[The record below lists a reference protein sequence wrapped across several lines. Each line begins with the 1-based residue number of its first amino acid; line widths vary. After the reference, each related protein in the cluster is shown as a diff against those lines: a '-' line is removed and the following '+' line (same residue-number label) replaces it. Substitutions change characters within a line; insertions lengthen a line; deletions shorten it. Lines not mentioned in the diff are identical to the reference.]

1 MQRQSKPTPNNSSP
15 TEESSAKMN
24 LITQSSNDDD
34 AKRNL
39 VDGEGKVADTSL
51 PYKLPFSAT
60 KLSRSFVT
68 FQSGVKVN
76 TAVTKREKWLCDGNK
91 WDDIVPDRELPCNVM
106 YMVVD
111 IETHDW
117 KDGGPRNGRIVE
129 MAWMVFDCDMKC
141 LESKQ
146 YLLKPHG
153 YDRITQKATAC
164 HGITTERAVDDGV
177 DAQHV
182 FDEFTAIL
190 NKLPSNGFVIAH
202 NMEHED
208 SIFKCNLNEEQQVLW
223 RDAPK
228 CDTWSLQLCQ
238 YLPQE
243 AKEKYQIHIRKFG
256 LKLAE
261 LYSYVCPQNDN
272 DCVKFS
278 HMALEDVKMTWAVFL
293 YYMKSISY
301 NELQWKKR
309 RVGMIPGYKKYE
321 RSLQK
326 RKFNGC

>member
-1 MQRQSKPTPNNSSP
+1 MRPIS
-15 TEESSAKMN
+15 
-24 LITQSSNDDD
+24 
-34 AKRNL
+34 
-39 VDGEGKVADTSL
+39 VD
-51 PYKLPFSAT
+51 
-60 KLSRSFVT
+60 
-68 FQSGVKVN
+68 
-76 TAVTKREKWLCDGNK
+76 VTKERTE
-91 WDDIVPDRELPCNVM
+91 DR
-106 YMVVD
+106 
-111 IETHDW
+111 
-117 KDGGPRNGRIVE
+117 PRNGRIVE
-129 MAWMVFDCDMKC
+129 MAWMVFDRDMKC

-153 YDRITQKATAC
+153 YDGIAQKATAV

-190 NKLPSNGFVIAH
+190 DKLPSNGFVIAH

-208 SIFKCNLNEEQQVLW
+208 SIFKCNLNKEQQVLW

-243 AKEKYQIHIRKFG
+243 AKEKYQIHTRKFG
-256 LKLAE
+256 LKLTE

-309 RVGMIPGYKKYE
+309 RDGMIPGYKKYE

>member
-1 MQRQSKPTPNNSSP
+1 M
-15 TEESSAKMN
+15 
-24 LITQSSNDDD
+24 
-34 AKRNL
+34 
-39 VDGEGKVADTSL
+39 
-51 PYKLPFSAT
+51 
-60 KLSRSFVT
+60 
-68 FQSGVKVN
+68 
-76 TAVTKREKWLCDGNK
+76 AVTKREKWLRDGNK
-91 WDDIVPDRELPCNVM
+91 WDDIVPDRELHCNVM

-111 IETHDW
+111 VETHDW
-117 KDGGPRNGRIVE
+117 KDGGSRDGRIVE
-129 MAWMVFDCDMKC
+129 IAWMVFDRDMKC

-153 YDRITQKATAC
+153 YDRIAQKATAV

-182 FDEFTAIL
+182 IDEFTAIL

-208 SIFKCNLNEEQQVLW
+208 SIFKCNLNKEQQVLW

-256 LKLAE
+256 LKLTE

>member
-1 MQRQSKPTPNNSSP
+1 
-15 TEESSAKMN
+15 
-24 LITQSSNDDD
+24 
-34 AKRNL
+34 
-39 VDGEGKVADTSL
+39 
-51 PYKLPFSAT
+51 
-60 KLSRSFVT
+60 
-68 FQSGVKVN
+68 
-76 TAVTKREKWLCDGNK
+76 
-91 WDDIVPDRELPCNVM
+91 
-106 YMVVD
+106 
-111 IETHDW
+111 
-117 KDGGPRNGRIVE
+117 
-129 MAWMVFDCDMKC
+129 
-141 LESKQ
+141 
-146 YLLKPHG
+146 
-153 YDRITQKATAC
+153 
-164 HGITTERAVDDGV
+164 
-177 DAQHV
+177 
-182 FDEFTAIL
+182 
-190 NKLPSNGFVIAH
+190 
-202 NMEHED
+202 MEHED

-256 LKLAE
+256 LKLTD